1 MSAIIDK
8 NIPAGASEILL
19 KTAGRYCEKDI
30 RVTSHF
36 RIVKG
41 TNYTFDGTNFC
52 IPLSEKPKLVIWRAT
67 DDTQKK
73 ISAKVKAGED
83 NTQYYTIGG
92 IMNFAKDIDTTSYM
106 YTKLNKNYNSFLA
119 CYQYYTSTIDFNA
132 TKETQ
137 VFYEDGYAKIA
148 TLNFSE
154 SFDDGATPAEYE
166 WTAYYWDE

>member
-1 MSAIIDK
+1 MSAIMEK

-19 KTAGRYCEKDI
+19 KTAGRYCDKDI

-41 TNYTFDGTNFC
+41 TDYTFADNNFC

-73 ISAKVKAGED
+73 ISAKVKAGKD
-83 NTQYYTIGG
+83 NTRHYTVGG
-92 IMNFAKDIDTTSYM
+92 IMNFAKDIDTTSYT
-106 YTKLNKNYNSFLA
+106 YTEAKLNYNSFLA
-119 CYQYYTSTIDFNA
+119 CYQYYSSKIDLNSA
-132 TKETQ
+132 KETR